1 MDTTTNIFENY
12 SAAIDLP
19 DSRDYTS
26 EEVFG
31 EVGGSVELPSSFMLD
46 KAPLLNQGQIG
57 ACTIFGSTNAFNEKY
72 AYSLPENVIYEH
84 PYDPWKAW
92 DECKKRGASDTRG
105 WIFQSALQV
114 LKDLNYIGAYVHLN
128 TRQHAN
134 LTKMKE
140 AMFVRKSGVATGLN
154 SVNWTKTLQNREYT
168 RGNYDGQGAHIFD
181 IVGWDDKKILP
192 SGKVGAFYVANS
204 WIPDG
209 HFWIP
214 YADIEDLYSQYEFLL
229 TSEQEKFV
237 EARKKRANKYLQ
249 LAFDKKIWNE
259 ERPKDLAT
267 ATEIRIMIN
276 RALKQINNDI
286 DENWRTFRSSYAY
299 FFERK
304 IVRGKIS
311 LYNEERQFN
320 LASDEEIAFMFSR
333 AVTRNPDLNALVL
346 TRQQVA
352 EAIARDFLTEL

>member
-1 MDTTTNIFENY
+1 MENMNNFENY

-92 DECKKRGASDTRG
+92 EECKKRGASDTRG

-140 AMFVRKSGVATGLN
+140 AMFLRKSGVATGLN

-229 TSEQEKFV
+229 TTEQEKFV
-237 EARKKRANKYLQ
+237 EAKKKRKNAYLQ
-249 LAFDKKIWNE
+249 KAFDKKLWNE
-259 ERPKDLAT
+259 ERPANMAT
-267 ATEIRIMIN
+267 AFEIRAMIN
-276 RALKQINNDI
+276 RALGLPDDYQF
-286 DENWRTFRSSYAY
+286 FRKHFALMC
-299 FFERK
+299 EDK
-304 IVRGKIS
+304 ILRGKMK
-311 LYNEERQFN
+311 LWNEERPYE
-320 LASDEEIAFMFSR
+320 LASDEELAIMFTR
-333 AVTRNPDLNALVL
+333 AVTRNSELNVLVL
-346 TRQQVA
+346 TREQVA
-352 EAIARDFLTEL
+352 EVCGRDF

>member
-1 MDTTTNIFENY
+1 MENINNLENY

-57 ACTIFGSTNAFNEKY
+57 ACTLFGSLNAYNEKVKH
-72 AYSLPENVIYEH
+72 AHDELSAITEEQ
-84 PYDPWKAW
+84 AW
-92 DECKKRGASDTRG
+92 AVWNECKRRGASDTRG

-168 RGNYDGQGAHIFD
+168 QGNYDGQGAHIFD

-229 TSEQEKFV
+229 TTEQEKFV
-237 EARKKRANKYLQ
+237 EAKKKRKNAYLQ
-249 LAFDKKIWNE
+249 KAFEKKIWNE
-259 ERPKDLAT
+259 ERPSDMAT
-267 ATEIRIMIN
+267 ASEIRIMLN
-276 RALKQINNDI
+276 RALAVVDNKISSD
-286 DENWRTFRSSYAY
+286 WRTFRSSYALL
-299 FFERK
+299 FEEK
-304 IVRGKIS
+304 IIRGKFKI
-311 LYNEERQFN
+311 YNEERKYFI
-320 LASDEEIAFMFSR
+320 ASDEEIALIFSR
-333 AVTRNPDLNALVL
+333 AVTRNADLNTLIL
-346 TRQQVA
+346 SREQVA
-352 EAIARDFLTEL
+352 EVVGRDFL

>member
-1 MDTTTNIFENY
+1 MENMNNFENY

-92 DECKKRGASDTRG
+92 EECKKRGASDTRG

-140 AMFVRKSGVATGLN
+140 AMFLRKSGVATGLN

-237 EARKKRANKYLQ
+237 EAKKKRKNAYLQ
-249 LAFDKKIWNE
+249 KAFDKKLWNE
-259 ERPKDLAT
+259 ERPANMAT
-267 ATEIRIMIN
+267 AFEIRAMIN
-276 RALKQINNDI
+276 RALGLPDDYQF
-286 DENWRTFRSSYAY
+286 FRKHFALMC
-299 FFERK
+299 EDK
-304 IVRGKIS
+304 ILRGKMK
-311 LYNEERQFN
+311 LWNEERPYE
-320 LASDEEIAFMFSR
+320 LASDEELAIMFTR
-333 AVTRNPDLNALVL
+333 AVTRNSELSVLVL
-346 TRQQVA
+346 TREQVA
-352 EAIARDFLTEL
+352 EVCGRDF

>member
-1 MDTTTNIFENY
+1 MDTIEKILENY

-31 EVGGSVELPSSFMLD
+31 EVGGSVELPESFTLN
-46 KAPLLNQGQIG
+46 KAENLNQGQIG
-57 ACTIFGSTNAFNEKY
+57 ACTLFGSLNAYNEKVKN
-72 AYSLPENVIYEH
+72 AHDELSAITEQQA
-84 PYDPWKAW
+84 WAGW
-92 DECKKRGASDTRG
+92 DECKKRGASDTKG
-105 WIFQSALQV
+105 FIFQSALQV

-140 AMFVRKSGVATGLN
+140 AIFLRKSGVATGLN

-214 YADIEDLYSQYEFLL
+214 YSDIEDLYSQYEFLL

-237 EARKKRANKYLQ
+237 EAKKKRKNAYLQ
-249 LAFDKKIWNE
+249 KAFEKKIWNE
-259 ERPKDLAT
+259 ERPADMAT
-267 ATEIRIMIN
+267 AFEIRVMLN
-276 RALKQINNDI
+276 RALGLADNYQF
-286 DENWRTFRSSYAY
+286 FRKHFALMC
-299 FFERK
+299 EDK
-304 IVRGKIS
+304 ILRGKMK
-311 LYNEERQFN
+311 LWNEERLYE
-320 LASDEEIAFMFSR
+320 LASDEELAIMFTR
-333 AVTRNPDLNALVL
+333 AVTRNSELNALVL
-346 TRQQVA
+346 TREQVA
-352 EAIARDFLTEL
+352 EVCGRDFM

>member
-1 MDTTTNIFENY
+1 MENMNNLENY

-19 DSRDYTS
+19 DSRDYTT
-26 EEVFG
+26 EEIFG
-31 EVGGSVELPSSFMLD
+31 EVGGSVDLPSSFMLN
-46 KAPLLNQGQIG
+46 KAPNLDQKNVG
-57 ACTIFGSTNAFNEKY
+57 ACTVFGSTNAFNEKY
-72 AYSLPENVIYEH
+72 AYALPENVIYEH
-84 PYDPWKAW
+84 PYDPWQAW
-92 DECKKRGASDTRG
+92 DECKKRGASDERG

-237 EARKKRANKYLQ
+237 EAKKKRKNAYLQ
-249 LAFDKKIWNE
+249 KAFEKKIWNE
-259 ERPKDLAT
+259 ERPSDMAT
-267 ATEIRIMIN
+267 ASEIRIMLN
-276 RALKQINNDI
+276 RALAVI
-286 DENWRTFRSSYAY
+286 DNKISSDWRTFRSSYALL
-299 FFERK
+299 FEEK
-304 IVRGKIS
+304 IVRGKAKI
-311 LYNEERQFN
+311 YNEERKYFI
-320 LASDEEIAFMFSR
+320 ASDEEIAIMFTR
-333 AVTRNPDLNALVL
+333 AVTKNADLNTLVL
-346 TRQQVA
+346 SREQVA
-352 EAIARDFLTEL
+352 EVIGRDFLEA

>member
-1 MDTTTNIFENY
+1 MENINNLENY

-19 DSRDYTS
+19 DSRDYTT

-31 EVGGSVELPSSFMLD
+31 EVGGSVELPESFTLN
-46 KAPLLNQGQIG
+46 KAENLNQGQIG
-57 ACTIFGSTNAFNEKY
+57 ACTLFGSLNAYNEKVKN
-72 AYSLPENVIYEH
+72 AHDELSAITEQQA
-84 PYDPWKAW
+84 WAGW
-92 DECKKRGASDTRG
+92 DECKKRGASDTKG
-105 WIFQSALQV
+105 FIFQSALQV

-140 AMFVRKSGVATGLN
+140 AMFLRKSGVATGLN
-154 SVNWTKTLQNREYT
+154 SVNWSRTLQNREYT
-168 RGNYDGQGAHIFD
+168 KGSYDGQGAHIFD

-237 EARKKRANKYLQ
+237 EAKKKRKNAYLQ
-249 LAFDKKIWNE
+249 KAFDKKIWNE
-259 ERPKDLAT
+259 ERPSDMAT
-267 ATEIRIMIN
+267 ASEIRIMLN
-276 RALKQINNDI
+276 RALAVVDNKISSD
-286 DENWRTFRSSYAY
+286 WRTFRSSYALL
-299 FFERK
+299 FEEK
-304 IVRGKIS
+304 IVRGKAKI
-311 LYNEERQFN
+311 YNEEN
-320 LASDEEIAFMFSR
+320 KWSIASDEEIAIMFTR
-333 AVTRNPDLNALVL
+333 AVTKNADLNTLVL
-346 TRQQVA
+346 TREQVA
-352 EAIARDFLTEL
+352 EVIGRDFL

>member
-1 MDTTTNIFENY
+1 MENINNLENY

-19 DSRDYTS
+19 DSRDYTT

-31 EVGGSVELPSSFMLD
+31 EVGGSVELPESFTLN
-46 KAPLLNQGQIG
+46 KAENLNQGQIG

-72 AYSLPENVIYEH
+72 AYSLPEGVAYEH

-92 DECKKRGASDTRG
+92 EECKKRGASDTRG

-154 SVNWTKTLQNREYT
+154 SVNWSRTLQNREYT
-168 RGNYDGQGAHIFD
+168 KGSYDGQGAHIFD

-192 SGKVGAFYVANS
+192 SGKIGAFYVANS

-237 EARKKRANKYLQ
+237 EAKKKRKNAYLQ
-249 LAFDKKIWNE
+249 KAFEKKIWNE
-259 ERPKDLAT
+259 ERPSDMAT
-267 ATEIRIMIN
+267 ASEIRIMFN
-276 RALKQINNDI
+276 RALAVVDNKISSA
-286 DENWRTFRSSYAY
+286 WRTFRSSYALL
-299 FFERK
+299 FEEK
-304 IVRGKIS
+304 IVRGKAKI
-311 LYNEERQFN
+311 YNEEN
-320 LASDEEIAFMFSR
+320 KWSIASDEEIAIMFTR

-352 EAIARDFLTEL
+352 EVCGRDF

>member
-31 EVGGSVELPSSFMLD
+31 EVGGSVELPESFTLN
-46 KAPLLNQGQIG
+46 KAQNLNQGQIG
-57 ACTIFGSTNAFNEKY
+57 ACTLFGSLNAYNEKVKN
-72 AYSLPENVIYEH
+72 AHDELSAITEQQA
-84 PYDPWKAW
+84 WAGW
-92 DECKKRGASDTRG
+92 DECKKRGASDTKG
-105 WIFQSALQV
+105 FIFQSALQV

-134 LTKMKE
+134 IQKMKE

-204 WIPDG
+204 WG
-209 HFWIP
+209 EGGYFWIA
-214 YADIEDLYSQYEFLL
+214 YSDIEDLYSQYEFLL
-229 TSEQEKFV
+229 TTEQEKFV

-249 LAFDKKIWNE
+249 LAFDKKLWNE
-259 ERPKDLAT
+259 ERPADAAT
-267 ATEIRIMIN
+267 AAEIRIMLN
-276 RALKQINNDI
+276 RALKHLDNNIQED
-286 DENWRTFRSSYAY
+286 WRTFRSSYAY
-299 FFERK
+299 LFERK
-304 IVRGKIS
+304 IVRGKVS

-320 LASDEEIAFMFSR
+320 LASDDEIAIMFTR

-346 TRQQVA
+346 TRQQVV
-352 EAIARDFLTEL
+352 EAIARDFLSEE